1 MRRLFS
7 SIGQGNPGP
16 GDVASRRD
24 STESADSAPDGTRPG
39 DGQLA
44 GNPPANAATAELP
57 QGAPRQLS
65 HEPDLVQQ
73 IHRRMIQMFAIVEEA
88 IAGATHALLTG
99 DRERARALVANDVA
113 LDDLYIELQE
123 LVHDR
128 VVAGGLAPAETT
140 WLLSVLSMIPEL
152 ERSGDLAEH
161 VAQRATRNLP
171 AEIPARMRGYIERMG
186 EVACDMWKMAA
197 DAYAEHLASAERIDL
212 LDDEMD
218 DLHVQFIAE
227 IAEGSVPIPVAIEL
241 ALLGRF
247 YERLGDHAV
256 NLTRHVPLRLRQGT
270 AGTYN

>member
-7 SIGQGNPGP
+7 SIGTGNPERD
-16 GDVASRRD
+16 DVASP
-24 STESADSAPDGTRPG
+24 SDSAASAESPANEVPSVGSKKPRGRPG
-39 DGQLA
+39 NEA
-44 GNPPANAATAELP
+44 APEPPAVASSL
-57 QGAPRQLS
+57 LS
-65 HEPDLVQQ
+65 HQPDLVQQ

-113 LDDLYIELQE
+113 LDDLYVELQE

-197 DAYAEHLASAERIDL
+197 DAYAEHLASTERIDL

-247 YERLGDHAV
+247 YERLGYHAV
-256 NLTRHVPLRLRQGT
+256 NLTRHVPLRLRQGA
-270 AGTYN
+270 AGTLT